1 MSRKGKAADQI
12 NVNRRAILRSL
23 LVRGEVEEAGKRA
36 HEWGIDILDIR
47 LPADADA
54 PPEVVAEPDEVMKQ
68 IIEPK
73 PPAPEIPTS
82 PATPPAPI
90 EEKWPAETD
99 VVIVGQPPNPRM
111 LVVRLPDQRR
121 AVMWKRGTT
130 HPVHAMVRVKLAD
143 QVGSDAYYE
152 PVVN

>member
-1 MSRKGKAADQI
+1 MSRKGKAVDQI
-12 NVNRRAILRSL
+12 NVNRRNILRSL
-23 LVRGEVEEAGKRA
+23 LVRGEVEEAGKKA

-54 PPEVVAEPDEVMKQ
+54 PPEVVAEPDEAMKQ
-68 IIEPK
+68 VIEPK
-73 PPAPEIPTS
+73 PHAPVIPTS

-90 EEKWPAETD
+90 EHKWPTETD
-99 VVIVGQPPNPRM
+99 VIIVGQPPNPRM
-111 LVVRLPDQRR
+111 LVVRLTDQRR

-130 HPVHAMVRVKLAD
+130 HPVHAMVRVKLID

-152 PVVN
+152 PVMN

>member
-1 MSRKGKAADQI
+1 MSRKLKPVDQI
-12 NVNRRAILRSL
+12 NINRRSILRSL
-23 LVRGEVEEAGKRA
+23 LVRGDVEEAGRRA
-36 HEWGIDILDIR
+36 NEWGIDILDIR

-54 PPEVVAEPDEVMKQ
+54 PPEVVAEPDESMKQ
-68 IIEPK
+68 VIEPK
-73 PPAPEIPTS
+73 PHAPVLPTS
-82 PATPPAPI
+82 PAAPPPPI
-90 EEKWPAETD
+90 ESKWPAETD

-152 PVVN
+152 PVIN

>member
-1 MSRKGKAADQI
+1 MSRKEKPADRVNI
-12 NVNRRAILRSL
+12 NRRNILRSL

-82 PATPPAPI
+82 PAAPSAPI
-90 EEKWPAETD
+90 ESKWPAETD

>member
-1 MSRKGKAADQI
+1 MNRKGKPTDQI
-12 NVNRRAILRSL
+12 NINRRNILRSL
-23 LVRGEVEEAGKRA
+23 LVRGEVEEAGRKA
-36 HEWGIDILDIR
+36 TEWGIDILDIR

-73 PPAPEIPTS
+73 PHAPEIPTS
-82 PATPPAPI
+82 PATPLAPI

-152 PVVN
+152 PVIQ